1 MLQTEFIRSLHCN
14 YERVLLDKKPEEKR
28 YQYCILSRGGIKG
41 LLPCSLRYINGLAY
55 LYYDI
60 TSKQNVA
67 QLYTGRTVG
76 REWLKD
82 FVWSVKRIRQALE
95 RFLLDE
101 KNLLWY
107 PDQIYQD
114 LDNNVFSFLYIPYY
128 TGEES
133 FIKLLEYLVEHIDY
147 EDEALVECVYKMY
160 EQWEKC
166 GMDYL
171 QEQIYEDVKVLE
183 GDKSQKKETQEKSL
197 QKEQQVGGPE
207 PEPELEGPDKT
218 SETAAEVRPEK
229 KAGIFSFLDI
239 RKRKGQEAKEAYQE
253 SMQRAMS
260 GYAVAEENLYQEE
273 NYGRTVYIEENGDQK
288 PVIHGLYYPEGKTLG
303 LLVNT
308 QITIGKKK
316 EEVNL
321 VLEDASVSRMHARVI
336 KDNDQFY
343 LEDLNSTNG
352 TYKNG
357 LRMQPYEKRKLEPE
371 DEIRFGKVVVI
382 YR

>member
-60 TSKQNVA
+60 TSKQNMA

-114 LDNNVFSFLYIPYY
+114 LENNVFSFLYVPYY

-133 FIKLLEYLVEHIDY
+133 FVKLLEYLVEHIDY
-147 EDEALVECVYKMY
+147 EDDALVECVYKMY

-171 QEQIYEDVKVLE
+171 QEQLYEDVKVLE
-183 GDKSQKKETQEKSL
+183 GDKSQKKEMQEKPL
-197 QKEQQVGGPE
+197 QKEQQEGIPE
-207 PEPELEGPDKT
+207 PEEVEKIP
-218 SETAAEVRPEK
+218 ETATEVRPEK
-229 KAGIFSFLDI
+229 KAGIFSFLDM
-239 RKRKGQEAKEAYQE
+239 RKRKGQEAKETYQE
-253 SMQRAMS
+253 SMQRVMS

-273 NYGRTVYIEENGDQK
+273 NYGRTVYIEENGEQK
-288 PVIHGLYYPEGKTLG
+288 SVIHGLYYPEGKALG

-371 DEIRFGKVVVI
+371 DEIRFGKVSFEE
-382 YR
+382 